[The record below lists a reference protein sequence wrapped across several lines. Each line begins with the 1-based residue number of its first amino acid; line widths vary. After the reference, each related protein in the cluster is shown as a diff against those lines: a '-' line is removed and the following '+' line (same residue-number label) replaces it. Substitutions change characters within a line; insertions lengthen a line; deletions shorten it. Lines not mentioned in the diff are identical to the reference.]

1 MPTRTRINAETLK
14 KIDRFPDAT
23 ESRSRLYIWPD
34 LLEDLVQLLR
44 EDEVRRAADMDV
56 PADRGDLRELAVP
69 HQPVVGRDRAQER
82 VDVGI
87 LGVREAQL
95 RRGVEVRLPAD
106 ERSLDP
112 RLDPDVI
119 VPVDAE
125 DEDLHRPS
133 LAVPGYIKLG
143 QRFTCRPSQK
153 RPRPSSIRPSSMGV
167 VRAPTTA
174 PWEFATM
181 HAPTCAA
188 P

>member
-1 MPTRTRINAETLK
+1 GCDDLAPHLRILELPAEGVVQGFRRRRLPHVHAA
-14 KIDRFPDAT
+14 DVVDADAGAHDGR
-23 ESRSRLYIWPD
+23 EGFVLRAVGDEEHAVRPD

-56 PADRGDLRELAVP
+56 PADRGDLRE
-69 HQPVVGRDRAQER
+69 
-82 VDVGI
+82 
-87 LGVREAQL
+87 
-95 RRGVEVRLPAD
+95 
-106 ERSLDP
+106 
-112 RLDPDVI
+112 
-119 VPVDAE
+119 
-125 DEDLHRPS
+125 